1 MIIYFGFTPLEN
13 MRKIGIILLFVCQ
26 GLLAQNTKGVT
37 GIPDSSFANYS
48 AWKSALQSDPNLH
61 LAEYTSASVPPS
73 QSIIYKKWGARKL
86 VMDVYGPNDSKAHK
100 TLLFFHG
107 GGWRTGNRSQHAALA
122 QALAKKGYRVFLAE
136 YRLSTEALYPA
147 AMLDAQAALMYLH
160 QHASELH
167 IDAKQIFVGGYSAG
181 GQMAALLGSVQ
192 DENLFGKGQKIKGV
206 IDLDGILAYI
216 HPESGEGDDRVRTS
230 AATSYFGY
238 SKTENPTLWNQ
249 ASALHHVSKQD
260 PPVLFINSGN
270 ERMHAGR
277 DDFRAQMSQ
286 FGIITDVFTHEKS
299 PHTFLLFTK
308 WFDKTVQLMDQF
320 MQQITV
326 AQDGSGDV
334 RTIQEA
340 VNKGVNNQTI
350 FIKNGTYKDKVY
362 IDSLRHD
369 LRLIGQSRAGVVLTF
384 TQARD
389 IWRCSNPDD
398 YGAGVLNIKG
408 HDLSFENLTVI
419 NDYGLITKQD
429 VTIPCLNEAGK
440 TTVSTVQKYAL
451 PRESGEKDGEKIVR
465 VDGHQFA
472 VRTMPGA
479 TRLRFEHCT
488 FRSGGGDTMSPWDV
502 NAGMYYFNDCEIE
515 GGVDLYCPR
524 GYALAEN
531 CTFICH
537 NMSAAIW
544 HDGSGE
550 EGAKSVLK
558 NCRFIGDSGYKLGR
572 YHREAQLFLFNCNFD
587 QNMADAPIYQS
598 GDRKLAWGHRV
609 FYADCHRVGGDFTW
623 HQTNTNVKSADVNF
637 TWVFGDKWQ

>member
-1 MIIYFGFTPLEN
+1 
-13 MRKIGIILLFVCQ
+13 MRKIGILLLFVCQ
-26 GLLAQNTKGVT
+26 GLLAQNTQGLT
-37 GIPDSSFANYS
+37 GIPDTSFANYS
-48 AWKSALQSDPNLH
+48 AWQSALKSDPTLR
-61 LAEYTSASVPPS
+61 LAEYTRSEIKAIRTLV
-73 QSIIYKKWGARKL
+73 YKQIGQRQL
-86 VMDVYGPNDSKAHK
+86 VLDVYEPSDNRSRK

-107 GGWRTGNRSQHAALA
+107 GGWRTGHRSQHVALA
-122 QALAKKGYRVFLAE
+122 QALSKKGYRVFLAE

-147 AMLDAQAALMYLH
+147 AMEDAQAALIYLH
-160 QHASELH
+160 QQANKLH
-167 IDAKQIFVGGYSAG
+167 IDSKQIFVAGYSAG

-216 HPESGEGDDRVRTS
+216 HPESGEGDDRMRMS

-260 PPVLFINSGN
+260 PPVLFINSGVA
-270 ERMHAGR
+270 RMHAGR
-277 DDFRAQMSQ
+277 DDFRAQMGQ
-286 FGIITDVFTHEKS
+286 FGLFTDVYTHENS
-299 PHTFLLFTK
+299 PHTFLLFTR

-340 VNKGVNNQTI
+340 INRGQNNQTI
-350 FIKNGTYKDKVY
+350 YIKNGVYKEKVF

-369 LRLIGQSRAGVVLTF
+369 LRILGQSRSGVVLTF

-419 NDYGLITKQD
+419 NDYGLITKND
-429 VTIPCLNEAGK
+429 ITIPCLNEAGK
-440 TTVSTVQKYAL
+440 STASTVQKYAL

-524 GYALAEN
+524 GYAFAEN

-558 NCRFIGDSGYKLGR
+558 NCRFMGDKGYKLGR
-572 YHREAQLFLFNCNFD
+572 YHREAQFFLVNCRFD

-609 FYADCHRVGGDFTW
+609 FFINTHRTNGDFDW
-623 HQTNTNVKSADVNF
+623 HQTNTKQQAEDINF
-637 TWVFGDKWQ
+637 VWVFGDKWQ

>member
-1 MIIYFGFTPLEN
+1 
-13 MRKIGIILLFVCQ
+13 
-26 GLLAQNTKGVT
+26 
-37 GIPDSSFANYS
+37 
-48 AWKSALQSDPNLH
+48 
-61 LAEYTSASVPPS
+61 
-73 QSIIYKKWGARKL
+73 
-86 VMDVYGPNDSKAHK
+86 
-100 TLLFFHG
+100 
-107 GGWRTGNRSQHAALA
+107 
-122 QALAKKGYRVFLAE
+122 
-136 YRLSTEALYPA
+136 
-147 AMLDAQAALMYLH
+147 
-160 QHASELH
+160 
-167 IDAKQIFVGGYSAG
+167 
-181 GQMAALLGSVQ
+181 MAALLGSVQ
-192 DENLFGKGQKIKGV
+192 DENLFGQGQKIKGV
-206 IDLDGILAYI
+206 IDLDGVLAYI

-238 SKTENPTLWNQ
+238 SKTENPALWNQ
-249 ASALHHVSKQD
+249 ASALNHVSKND

-277 DDFRAQMSQ
+277 DDFRQKMNS
-286 FGIITDVFTHEKS
+286 FGILTDVHTFAGS

-308 WFDKTVQLMDQF
+308 WFDQTVQRIDQF
-320 MQQITV
+320 MQQVTV
-326 AQDGSGDV
+326 AQDGSGDFKS
-334 RTIQEA
+334 IQSA
-340 VNKGVNNQTI
+340 INQGLNNQTI
-350 FIKNGTYKDKVY
+350 YIKNGTYPEKVY

-369 LRLIGQSRAGVVLTF
+369 LRFLGQSRSGVILKF
-384 TQARD
+384 NQARD

-419 NDYGLITKQD
+419 NDYGFITKND

-440 TTVSTVQKYAL
+440 TTQTTVQKYAL
-451 PRESGEKDGEKIVR
+451 PREAGEKDGEKIVR

-479 TRLRFEHCT
+479 TRLKFEHCT

-502 NAGMYYFNDCEIE
+502 NTGMYYLNDCEIE

-544 HDGSGE
+544 HDGSGS

-572 YHREAQLFLFNCNFD
+572 YHREAQIFLFNCNFD

-609 FYADCHRVGGDFTW
+609 YYANCHRAGGDFAW
-623 HQTNTNVKSADVNF
+623 HQTNTNLRPEEINF
-637 TWVFGDKWQ
+637 TWVFGDNWK

>member
-1 MIIYFGFTPLEN
+1 

-26 GLLAQNTKGVT
+26 GLLAQNTKGLT
-37 GIPDSSFANYS
+37 GIPDTSFANYS
-48 AWKSALQSDPNLH
+48 AWQSALKTDPTLK
-61 LAEYTSASVPPS
+61 LAEYTAKEMKATRTFV
-73 QSIIYKKWGARKL
+73 YKRIGARQL
-86 VMDVYGPNDSKAHK
+86 VLDVYEPKDNRFRK
-100 TLLFFHG
+100 TMLFFHG
-107 GGWRTGNRSQHAALA
+107 GGWRTGHRSQHVALA

-147 AMLDAQAALMYLH
+147 AMEDAQAALIYLH
-160 QHASELH
+160 QQANKLY
-167 IDAKQIFVGGYSAG
+167 IDSQQIYVAGYSAG

-192 DENLFGKGQKIKGV
+192 DENVFGPGQKIKGV
-206 IDLDGILAYI
+206 IDLDGILAFI

-238 SKTENPTLWNQ
+238 SKTENPAIWNQ
-249 ASALHHVSKQD
+249 GSALHHVSKQD
-260 PPVLFINSGN
+260 PPVLFINSGVA
-270 ERMHAGR
+270 RMHAGR
-277 DDFRAQMSQ
+277 DDFRAQMGQ
-286 FGIITDVFTHEKS
+286 FGLFTDVYTHENS
-299 PHTFLLFTK
+299 PHTFLLFTR
-308 WFDKTVQLMDQF
+308 WFDKTVQLIDQF
-320 MQQITV
+320 MQHITV

-340 VNKGVNNQTI
+340 VNRGINNQTI
-350 FIKNGTYKDKVY
+350 FIKNGTYTEKVY

-369 LRLIGQSRAGVVLTF
+369 LRMIGQSRAGVVIKF

-408 HDLSFENLTVI
+408 HDLSFEHLTVI

-429 VTIPCLNEAGK
+429 ATIPCLNESGK
-440 TTVSTVQKYAL
+440 TTQTTVQKYAL

-479 TRLRFEHCT
+479 TRLRFAHCT

-502 NAGMYYFNDCEIE
+502 NAGMYYFNDCEME

-524 GYALAEN
+524 GYAFAEN

-544 HDGSGE
+544 HDGSSE

-558 NCRFIGDSGYKLGR
+558 NCRFTGDKGYKLGR
-572 YHREAQLFLFNCNFD
+572 YHREAQFYLVNCQFD
-587 QNMADAPIYQS
+587 EHLADAPIYQS

-609 FYADCHRVGGDFTW
+609 FYVNTHRTGGDFAW
-623 HQTNTNVKSADVNF
+623 HQTNTNQQAEDINF
-637 TWVFGDKWQ
+637 RWVFGDKWP

>member
-1 MIIYFGFTPLEN
+1 MIINFDVRSLEN
-13 MRKIGIILLFVCQ
+13 MRKIGIMLLFICH
-26 GLLAQNTKGVT
+26 GLLAQNLKGVT

-48 AWKSALQSDPNLH
+48 AWKSALKDDPSLR
-61 LAEYTSASVPPS
+61 LAEYTSGSVPTAK
-73 QSIIYKKWGARKL
+73 SIVYKHMGNRKL
-86 VMDVYGPNDSKAHK
+86 VLDVYGPQDSKIRK

-107 GGWRTGNRSQHAALA
+107 GGWRTGHRSQHVALA
-122 QALAKKGYRVFLAE
+122 QALSKRGYRVFLAE

-147 AMLDAQAALMYLH
+147 AMLDAQAALIYLH
-160 QHASELH
+160 QHAARLQV
-167 IDAKQIFVGGYSAG
+167 DPKQIFVAGYSAG

-192 DENLFGKGQKIKGV
+192 DENLYGKGQKIKGV

-238 SKTENPTLWNQ
+238 SKTENPAIWNQ
-249 ASALHHVSKQD
+249 ASALNHVSKND

-277 DDFRAQMSQ
+277 DDFRQKMNA
-286 FGIITDVFTHEKS
+286 FGILTDVHTIVGS

-308 WFDKTVQLMDQF
+308 WFDQTVQRIDQF
-320 MQQITV
+320 MQQMTV
-326 AQDGSGDV
+326 AQDGSGDFKS
-334 RTIQEA
+334 IQSA
-340 VNKGVNNQTI
+340 IKQGQNNQTI
-350 FIKNGTYKDKVY
+350 YIKNGTYTEKVY
-362 IDSLRHD
+362 IDSLRHG
-369 LRLIGQSRAGVVLTF
+369 LRLIGQSRAGAVLKF

-419 NDYGLITKQD
+419 NDYGFIAKQD

-440 TTVSTVQKYAL
+440 TTQTTVQKYAL

-488 FRSGGGDTMSPWDV
+488 FRSGG
-502 NAGMYYFNDCEIE
+502 EI
-515 GGVDLYCPR
+515 R
-524 GYALAEN
+524 
-531 CTFICH
+531 
-537 NMSAAIW
+537 
-544 HDGSGE
+544 
-550 EGAKSVLK
+550 
-558 NCRFIGDSGYKLGR
+558 
-572 YHREAQLFLFNCNFD
+572 
-587 QNMADAPIYQS
+587 
-598 GDRKLAWGHRV
+598 
-609 FYADCHRVGGDFTW
+609 
-623 HQTNTNVKSADVNF
+623 
-637 TWVFGDKWQ
+637 

>member
-1 MIIYFGFTPLEN
+1 
-13 MRKIGIILLFVCQ
+13 MRKIGIIFLFVCQ
-26 GLLAQNTKGVT
+26 GLIAQNTKGLT
-37 GIPDSSFANYS
+37 GIPDTSFANYS
-48 AWKSALQSDPNLH
+48 AWQSALKSDPTLK
-61 LAEYTSASVPPS
+61 LAEYTAKEIKATRTFV
-73 QSIIYKKWGARKL
+73 YKRIGQRKL
-86 VMDVYGPNDSKAHK
+86 VLDVYEPKDKRFRK

-107 GGWRTGNRSQHAALA
+107 GGWRTGHRSQHVALA
-122 QALAKKGYRVFLAE
+122 QALAKKGYRVFLVE

-147 AMLDAQAALMYLH
+147 AMEDAQAALIYLH
-160 QHASELH
+160 QHAHKLY
-167 IDAKQIFVGGYSAG
+167 IDAKQIYVGGYSAG

-192 DENLFGKGQKIKGV
+192 DENVFGPGQKIKGV
-206 IDLDGILAYI
+206 IDLDGILAFI

-238 SKTENPTLWNQ
+238 SKTENPAIWNQ
-249 ASALHHVSKQD
+249 GSALHHVSKQD
-260 PPVLFINSGN
+260 PPVLFINSGVA
-270 ERMHAGR
+270 RMHAGR
-277 DDFRAQMSQ
+277 EDFRAQMGH
-286 FGIITDVFTHEKS
+286 FGLFTDVYTHEHS
-299 PHTFLLFTK
+299 PHTFLLFTR
-308 WFDKTVQLMDQF
+308 WFDKTVQLIDQF

-334 RTIQEA
+334 RTIQAA
-340 VNKGVNNQTI
+340 VNQGTNNQTI
-350 FIKNGTYKDKVY
+350 FIKNGTYSEKVF

-369 LRLIGQSRAGVVLTF
+369 LRMIGQSRAGVVIKF

-408 HDLSFENLTVI
+408 HDLSFEHLTVI
-419 NDYGLITKQD
+419 NDYGLITKQYI
-429 VTIPCLNEAGK
+429 TIPCLNESGK
-440 TTVSTVQKYAL
+440 TTQTSVQKYAL
-451 PRESGEKDGEKIVR
+451 PRESGEKDGEKMVR

-479 TRLRFEHCT
+479 TRLRFAHCT

-524 GYALAEN
+524 GYAFAEN

-558 NCRFIGDSGYKLGR
+558 NCRFTGDKGYKLGR
-572 YHREAQLFLFNCNFD
+572 YHREAQFYLVNCQFD
-587 QNMADAPIYQS
+587 EHLADAPIYQS

-609 FYADCHRVGGDFTW
+609 FYVNTHRTGGDFAW
-623 HQTNTNVKSADVNF
+623 HQTNTNQPAEDINF
-637 TWVFGDKWQ
+637 KWVFGDKWP

>member
-48 AWKSALQSDPNLH
+48 AWKSALKEDPSLL
-61 LAEYTSASVPPS
+61 LAELTASQVKATRTLV
-73 QSIIYKKWGARKL
+73 YKKLGQRSL
-86 VMDVYGPNDSKAHK
+86 VLDVYEPQDKNSRKS
-100 TLLFFHG
+100 LLFFHG
-107 GGWRTGNRSQHAALA
+107 GGWRTGHRSQHVMLAKALA
-122 QALAKKGYRVFLAE
+122 TKGYRVFLAE

-147 AMLDAQAALMYLH
+147 AMLDAQAALIYLH
-160 QHASELH
+160 QHASKLH
-167 IDAKQIFVGGYSAG
+167 IDAKQIFVAGYSAG

-238 SKTENPTLWNQ
+238 SKTENSAIWNQ

-277 DDFRAQMSQ
+277 DDFHAQMNQ
-286 FGIITDVFTHEKS
+286 FGILTDVFTHEKS
-299 PHTFLLFTK
+299 PHTFLLFNK

-350 FIKNGTYKDKVY
+350 FIKNGIYKEKVY

-369 LRLIGQSRAGVVLTF
+369 LRLIGQSRAGVVLKF

-408 HDLSFENLTVI
+408 HDLSFENMTVI

-429 VTIPCLNEAGK
+429 ITISCTNEAGK
-440 TTVSTVQKYAL
+440 TSVSTVQKYAL

-558 NCRFIGDSGYKLGR
+558 NCRFIGDPGYKLGR

-587 QNMADAPIYQS
+587 QNMADAPICQS
-598 GDRKLAWGHRV
+598 GDRKLAWGHRI
-609 FYADCHRVGGDFTW
+609 FYADCHRIGGDFAW

-637 TWVFGDKWQ
+637 TWVFRDKWK